1 MENQYFRHLF
11 LPCIADFAQSSPSA
25 TASPEPPVYSTK
37 KPFKLK
43 NILQNPFKLKP
54 KPFTLKNI
62 LHCLRPLRANWMN
75 IGVYLE
81 VDTGTLK
88 AIKADND
95 NVEDR
100 LREMITVWLDRVS
113 PPPTWS
119 ALADALEEVDQKTAQ
134 KIRLTF
140 K

>member
-1 MENQYFRHLF
+1 MHISGVSQFSH
-11 LPCIADFAQSSPSA
+11 IATTSLES
-25 TASPEPPVYSTK
+25 PVYSAAK
-37 KPFKLK
+37 
-43 NILQNPFKLKP
+43 

-62 LHCLRPLRANWMN
+62 LRCIRPLRANWMT

-81 VDTGTLK
+81 VDMGTLK

-95 NVEDR
+95 TVEDR
-100 LREMITVWLDRVS
+100 LTEMITVWRNQIS

>member
-1 MENQYFRHLF
+1 MGYHTNICFPMHISGV
-11 LPCIADFAQSSPSA
+11 PQSSHIAA
-25 TASPEPPVYSTK
+25 TSLESPVYSAAK
-37 KPFKLK
+37 
-43 NILQNPFKLKP
+43 

-62 LHCLRPLRANWMN
+62 LRCIRPMRANWMT
-75 IGVYLE
+75 ISVYLE

-88 AIKADND
+88 AIKTDND
-95 NVEDR
+95 HVEDR
-100 LREMITVWLDRVS
+100 LTKMITVWLDRVS

-119 ALADALEEVDQKTAQ
+119 ALADALEELDQKTAQ

>member
-1 MENQYFRHLF
+1 MGYHTNICFPMHILGV
-11 LPCIADFAQSSPSA
+11 PQSSCTSLESPIYSA
-25 TASPEPPVYSTK
+25 K
-37 KPFKLK
+37 
-43 NILQNPFKLKP
+43 

-62 LHCLRPLRANWMN
+62 LRCIRPMRANWMT

-95 NVEDR
+95 HVEDR
-100 LREMITVWLDRVS
+100 LTEMITVWLDRVS

-119 ALADALEEVDQKTAQ
+119 ALADALEELDQKNSS
-134 KIRLTF
+134 KNSINF
-140 K
+140 

>member
-1 MENQYFRHLF
+1 MH
-11 LPCIADFAQSSPSA
+11 ISAQSSHIA
-25 TASPEPPVYSTK
+25 TTSLESPVYSAAK
-37 KPFKLK
+37 
-43 NILQNPFKLKP
+43 

-62 LHCLRPLRANWMN
+62 LHCIRPMRANWMT

-81 VDTGTLK
+81 VDMGTLK

-100 LREMITVWLDRVS
+100 LTEMITVWLDRVS

-119 ALADALEEVDQKTAQ
+119 ALSAAIEEVDPKVAQ
-134 KIRLTF
+134 QILLTF
-140 K
+140 